1 MLDTTQ
7 SMDMRVPD
15 SQSGTG
21 SLLLRRALFGL
32 LLGILGLLC
41 LLVLR
46 PFLSPILWAAILA
59 YVTWPL
65 YCRLRIPFRR
75 FNTIAASLMTLLV
88 VAVAIAPL
96 FWLLVLIQHE
106 LVDAYGSAT
115 TYLSQGP
122 HTLPAAVRDIPWIG
136 AWLQDGLNRYT
147 SDPAALGREITDGLQ
162 RWRGQLGALL
172 GGVGRNVAKLL
183 VALLTLFF
191 FYRDGDLLVRQIQRV
206 GKRFFDDRLDRCAHA
221 AGMMTRAVVYG
232 LLTTA
237 LAQGVIAGI
246 GYWIFGL
253 AAPAILGALTGLL
266 STAPLLGTAFI
277 WAPLG
282 MGLVLAGHTWK
293 GILLLAWGTLLVH
306 PIDNVLRPLLISSVT
321 RVPFLLVMFGVLGG
335 LTAFGL
341 VGVFVGPVLLG
352 VASAVWREWA
362 AEDG

>member
-1 MLDTTQ
+1 
-7 SMDMRVPD
+7 MDMRVPNGPSRAD
-15 SQSGTG
+15 
-21 SLLLRRALFGL
+21 SLLLRRALLGL
-32 LLGILGLLC
+32 LAGLLGFLC
-41 LLVLR
+41 LLVLQ

-65 YCRLRIPFRR
+65 YRRLRIPFRS
-75 FNTIAASLMTLLV
+75 FSTTAACVMTLLV
-88 VAVAIAPL
+88 VAVAIVPL

-106 LVDAYGSAT
+106 LVDAYGSLT
-115 TYLSQGP
+115 SYLSQGP
-122 HTLPAAVRDIPWIG
+122 HTLPAAVRDIPWFG
-136 AWLQDGLNRYT
+136 AWLQDDLNRYT

-172 GGVGRNVAKLL
+172 GGVSRNVGKVL

-206 GKRFFDDRLDRCAHA
+206 GKRFFDDRLDRSVHA
-221 AGMMTRAVVYG
+221 AGVMTRAVVYG
-232 LLTTA
+232 LLISA

-253 AAPAILGALTGLL
+253 EAPAILGALTGLL

-282 MGLVLAGHTWK
+282 VGLLLAGHTWK

-306 PIDNVLRPLLISSVT
+306 PTDNVLRPLLISSVT
-321 RVPFLLVMFGVLGG
+321 RVPFLLVMFGALGG
-335 LTAFGL
+335 LAAFGL

-362 AEDG
+362 TEEA